1 VICLERLKA
10 TVDVWGLMTE
20 VLEIEF
26 SVAIL
31 AVDIKVEA
39 VVSVAGVFEATVTVG
54 RFRLGGAVDEAFL
67 LLVTG
72 SHVSVLADVKVTTWE
87 AVVGTTK

>member
-1 VICLERLKA
+1 MSVERLKA
-10 TVDVWGLMTE
+10 TVGATGLVTE

-39 VVSVAGVFEATVTVG
+39 LVGVAGVFEGTVAVG
-54 RFRLGGAVDEAFL
+54 RFRVGGAEDEAFL

-72 SHVSVLADVKVTTWE
+72 SHVSVLPDVKVTTWE
-87 AVVGTTK
+87 AVVGSTK